1 MRFTVH
7 PKKARAGAV
16 FLVCGMSACLF
27 GVVACGV
34 NLGPQQQAPK
44 SQTYTLEYP
53 PPAPSPG
60 PPLSYILRV
69 EPIEA
74 IPFYRTDKIVYRETP
89 FRREAYRYHK
99 WQAPPGEMITYLLL
113 RDLRAAGIFSAVLSP
128 NSLLSPTHSLEGG
141 IQEFLEEDSPKGWI
155 AVLTLTMT
163 LAAEYTPEQ
172 GRTVLFQHTYSEREP
187 CAANTPGALSEA
199 MSRAMSRVSLQILKD
214 VRQTVMTSAP

>member
-7 PKKARAGAV
+7 RKNTRAGVVLLV
-16 FLVCGMSACLF
+16 FGMSVCLF
-27 GVVACGV
+27 GLIACGV

-53 PPAPSPG
+53 PPTPSPG
-60 PPLSYILRV
+60 PPLSYILRI

-74 IPFYRTDKIVYRETP
+74 IPFYRTDKMVYREAP

-99 WQAPPGEMITYLLL
+99 WQAPPGEMVTYLLL

-128 NSLLSPTHSLEGG
+128 DSLLAPTHSLEGG
-141 IQEFLEEDSPKGWI
+141 IEEFPEEDSPKGWL
-155 AVLTLTMT
+155 AVLTLNVT
-163 LAAEYTPEQ
+163 LAAEYIPEQ

-187 CAANTPGALSEA
+187 CASNTPGALAEA
-199 MSRAMSRVSLQILKD
+199 MSRAMSRISARILED
-214 VRQTVMTSAP
+214 VRGAVENAD